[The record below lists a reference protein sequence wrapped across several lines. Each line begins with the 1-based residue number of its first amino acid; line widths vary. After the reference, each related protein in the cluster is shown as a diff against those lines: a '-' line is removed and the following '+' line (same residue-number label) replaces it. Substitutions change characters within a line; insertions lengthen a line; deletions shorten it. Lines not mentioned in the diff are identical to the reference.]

1 MRPQQD
7 AAFRLRIRPFHPLST
22 LMLLSNQHTQEVA
35 TLTMASRSVDQ
46 FNSLLLDDRVS
57 LFTRRL
63 TENHTSV
70 RKKFLLHRLY
80 VVGCLP
86 SGLTD
91 RRTVVAHYERFIFS
105 QQRLRPGEVL
115 TGLLLIYP
123 EHVLHIIECST
134 EVLLSVIQDLAHMQ
148 KNPDRLFQQWS
159 FTLFKEFDSRVT
171 INSEEQNSEELVI
184 QTLHQLLQL
193 SSHLLNT
200 GDDITECKEIS
211 EEVLKESQL
220 IPPLSAVRHLLQMEV
235 LLSPVQYL
243 KTYHSSL
250 HHQLDSGHVF
260 GSLQPNTV

>member
-1 MRPQQD
+1 
-7 AAFRLRIRPFHPLST
+7 
-22 LMLLSNQHTQEVA
+22 MLLSNQHTQEVA

-148 KNPDRLFQQWS
+148 KNPDSAVILKSRVVLVTHDISSRLFQQWS

>member
-1 MRPQQD
+1 
-7 AAFRLRIRPFHPLST
+7 
-22 LMLLSNQHTQEVA
+22 
-35 TLTMASRSVDQ
+35 MASRSVDSSE

-63 TENHTSV
+63 MENHTSV

-105 QQRLRPGEVL
+105 QQRLRPGEGL

-123 EHVLHIIECST
+123 EHALHIIECST
-134 EVLLSVIQDLAHMQ
+134 EVLLSVIQDLAHSAVIL
-148 KNPDRLFQQWS
+148 KSRVVLVSHDISSRLFQQWS

-171 INSEEQNSEELVI
+171 INSEEQNSEELLI

-193 SSHLLNT
+193 ASHLLNT

-220 IPPLSAVRHLLQMEV
+220 IPPLSAVRHLIQMEV

-243 KTYHSSL
+243 NIYHSPL